1 MPHVQVRYFG
11 AIAEI
16 TGKEQERIPFSGQLN
31 VLLETLKT
39 KYSLLQ
45 TADYQ
50 VSVNFTII
58 QDNPI
63 LNDGDEIALL
73 PPFAGG

>member
-1 MPHVQVRYFG
+1 MPYVQVRYFG
-11 AIAEI
+11 SIAEI
-16 TGKEQERIPFSGQLN
+16 TGKEQERFQFSGKFTD
-31 VLLETLKT
+31 LLETLKT

-45 TADYQ
+45 TADFQ